1 MQLRNGDATHPAGAN
16 QMRSPKP
23 DPPPPKKT
31 PANTPPHQH
40 HIFFL
45 TPSRLPSEPYLN
57 GKEKILVDQS
67 QTHPRVRLQLLPRS
81 PAIRSL
87 SLKQNPPKIKQFPD
101 PKTEEETQTKERKAG
116 AHDRWK
122 FSLPLPPL
130 SIHGAG
136 DVRWETMR

>member
-1 MQLRNGDATHPAGAN
+1 MQLRNGDATHPAGPN

-23 DPPPPKKT
+23 DPPPKKKHRQT
-31 PANTPPHQH
+31 RRLISITF
-40 HIFFL
+40 FFL

-136 DVRWETMR
+136 DVRWEMMR